1 MKSKAKVKETK
12 ERTERPKSFAEPAKT
27 VVSAGQVQFKGFIDF
42 LRTQGVVGLAVGL
55 VLGTAVSTLA
65 RSLMDNVILPP
76 VGWLLGSADGLKGL
90 SWTIG
95 RTSDEPVIIQYGT
108 FLNDFINFLIL
119 ALVVYLVFHLL
130 GLTKLDKKKE

>member
-1 MKSKAKVKETK
+1 MADNVKQAKR
-12 ERTERPKSFAEPAKT
+12 RTERAQSFATPAKT
-27 VVSAGQVQFKGFIDF
+27 VVSAGSVQIRGFIDF
-42 LRTQGVVGLAVGL
+42 LRTQGVIGLAVGL

-65 RSLMDNVILPP
+65 RSLMDNIVLPP

-90 SWTIG
+90 TWTIG

-108 FLNDFINFLIL
+108 FLNDLINFIIL

>member
-1 MKSKAKVKETK
+1 MADSVKQAKQRI
-12 ERTERPKSFAEPAKT
+12 ERAKSFAKPAKT
-27 VVSAGQVQFKGFIDF
+27 VVSAGSVQFKGFIDF

-65 RSLMDNVILPP
+65 RSLMDNIVLPP
-76 VGWLLGSADGLKGL
+76 VGWLLGSADGLRGL
-90 SWTIG
+90 TWTIG
-95 RTSDEPVIIQYGT
+95 RTSDEPVVILYGT
-108 FLNDFINFLIL
+108 FLNDLINFIIL